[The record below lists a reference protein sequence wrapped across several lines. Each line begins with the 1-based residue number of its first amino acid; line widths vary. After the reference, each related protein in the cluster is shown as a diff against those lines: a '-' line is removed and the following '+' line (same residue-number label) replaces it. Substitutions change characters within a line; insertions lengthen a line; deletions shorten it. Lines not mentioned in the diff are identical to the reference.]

1 MQAMRALQVAVSKK
15 QTDLSEQKSAFDQV
29 KKELESNVDLA
40 QAQIR
45 EDDTEQ
51 QAASQKR
58 QPTVSSSSFLR

>member
-15 QTDLSEQKSAFDQV
+15 QADLSEQKSAFDQV

-51 QAASQKR
+51 QASSQKR
-58 QPTVSSSSFLR
+58 QPAASSSSFLR